1 MRLEEGIFFA
11 AVISLYVGL
20 CLVGIIAFAASHYSH
35 LKFSSHAVFIYTGL
49 HILGSLCLFAAL
61 AAQPMEKKCFLLF
74 LCGLLLILLAES
86 YLAKKILAR

>member
-49 HILGSLCLFAAL
+49 HILG
-61 AAQPMEKKCFLLF
+61 
-74 LCGLLLILLAES
+74 
-86 YLAKKILAR
+86 